1 MKWPTYENALKF
13 AQFYIFLKFI
23 FISYEYANYYTFWMV
38 SALLLLSNF
47 DTIILTLFAA
57 SMAMRLAVSR
67 LSLLAAEVAWMTLLI
82 SAAKLLLLLFSVDK
96 LSKFCTAI
104 FTMAAF
110 FAAICKGEKKYRKL
124 IGTKTLSFMFCFN
137 SF

>member
-1 MKWPTYENALKF
+1 MKWPTYENASEF

-82 SAAKLLLLLFSVDK
+82 SAAKLLLFSVDK

-110 FAAICKGEKKYRKL
+110 FAATGKGEK
-124 IGTKTLSFMFCFN
+124 IIN
-137 SF
+137 